1 MEGKR
6 FIHTL
11 RLENFLSYG
20 SKGEEIE
27 LEPLN
32 VLIGANTSGKSN
44 LIEAIGI
51 LKATPTDLPAPFRQ
65 GGGVSEFLWKG
76 GEENPVAK
84 IEATLNHPQRF
95 QKLRYYVN
103 LTSIGQRLEL
113 VDEAVENEQ
122 RYPGE
127 SDVYFYYRYQNGRPI
142 LNINRLDDDLTR
154 IVQRT
159 RTLRRE
165 DLIQDQSVLS
175 QRKDPDLYP
184 ELSYLSTEFSN
195 ISLYRHWQMG
205 RYSEPRNAQ
214 KTDLPE
220 HPLLEDGSNLGLM
233 LNNLQHQIGNRRI
246 IEKVKKFYEAAEELS
261 VRIYGGTVQI
271 FIREEG
277 LIQPIPANRLS
288 DGTLRYLFLMALLLD
303 PTPPPL
309 ICIEEPEIGL
319 HPDILP
325 TIAEMLIEASGRTQ
339 IIVTTHSDALVSAL
353 SEYPESI
360 LVCERDEKGSHL
372 RRLEPDKL
380 KNWLENYTLGD
391 LWRMGEIGGN
401 RW

>member
-1 MEGKR
+1 MEGKI
-6 FIHTL
+6 FIRTL

-20 SKGEEIE
+20 SEGEEIE
-27 LEPLN
+27 LQPLN
-32 VLIGANTSGKSN
+32 VLIGSNASGKSN
-44 LIEAIGI
+44 FIEAIGI
-51 LKATPTDLPAPFRQ
+51 LRATPTDLPAPFRQ
-65 GGGVSEFLWKG
+65 GGGISEFLWKG
-76 GEENPVAK
+76 GQENPVAK
-84 IEATLNHPQRF
+84 IEATLNYPQRS

-122 RYPGE
+122 RYQGE
-127 SDVYFYYRYQNGRPI
+127 SDVYFYYRYQSGRPV
-142 LNINRLDDDLTR
+142 LNINKIENNGEPLRR
-154 IVQRT
+154 S
-159 RTLRRE
+159 LRRE
-165 DLIQDQSVLS
+165 DLIPDQSVLS

-184 ELSYLSTEFSN
+184 ELSYLSREFSH
-195 ISLYRHWQMG
+195 IGLYRHWQMG

-246 IEKVKKFYEAAEELS
+246 IEKLKKFYEPAEELS

-309 ICIEEPEIGL
+309 ICLEEPEIGL
-319 HPDILP
+319 HPDILS

-353 SEYPESI
+353 SEYPESV
-360 LVCERDEKGSHL
+360 LVCERDEKGSNLH
-372 RRLEPDKL
+372 RLEPDKL